1 VSTAVTDGI
10 EVSVQSAFRPDRSAP
25 AQERFLYTY
34 TVRIRNGGTS
44 AARLVSR
51 HWIITD
57 ARGER
62 EEVTG
67 EGVIGQQ
74 PHLEPGQ
81 SFEYT
86 SFCVLRTPLG
96 QMRGSYTMTRDD
108 GRTFEADIAPFAL
121 AVPAAMN

>member
-10 EVSVQSAFRPDRSAP
+10 EVSVQSAFRPDRSSP

-34 TVRIRNGGTS
+34 TVRIRNGGAT
-44 AARLVSR
+44 AARLLSR

-67 EGVIGQQ
+67 EGVVGQQ

-121 AVPAAMN
+121 AVPAALN

>member
-1 VSTAVTDGI
+1 MSTAVTDGI

-25 AQERFLYTY
+25 AQERFLYSY
-34 TVRIRNGGTS
+34 TVRIRNGGAT
-44 AARLVSR
+44 AARLLSR

-62 EEVTG
+62 EEVKG
-67 EGVIGQQ
+67 EGVVGQQ
-74 PHLEPGQ
+74 PHLAPGQ
-81 SFEYT
+81 SFEYS

-108 GRTFEADIAPFAL
+108 GSTFEADIAPFAL
-121 AVPAAMN
+121 AVPAALN

>member
-1 VSTAVTDGI
+1 MSTAVTEGI
-10 EVSVQSAFRPDRSAP
+10 EVSVQGAFRADRSAP

-34 TVRIRNGGTS
+34 TVRIRNGGAS

-62 EEVTG
+62 EEVKG
-67 EGVIGQQ
+67 DGVIGQQ
-74 PHLEPGQ
+74 PRLEPGQ
-81 SFEYT
+81 SFDYT

-96 QMRGSYTMTRDD
+96 QMRGAYTMARDD
-108 GRTFEADIAPFAL
+108 GSTFQAEIAPFAL
-121 AVPAAMN
+121 AVPAALN